1 MVVGDLA
8 VDGRVAVVHADASGQ
23 ACGAVTVNWVRA
35 LNQIRR
41 LLMSGGT
48 AESIADQLAPLTQ
61 RAA

>member
-1 MVVGDLA
+1 M
-8 VDGRVAVVHADASGQ
+8 HADAAGE

-41 LLMSGGT
+41 LLMAGGT
-48 AESIADQLAPLTQ
+48 AESIADQLAQLTQ